1 MTLAFADR
9 TFGNRGT
16 LWTAVP
22 DVFQDQFTGEKETH
36 LVGGTTVGLQ
46 ILNDGSVCLI
56 VWGWEF
62 GRPWQPGNTAVRMVR
77 FPVDGGPRELDRGDG
92 TAIGL
97 ISEEGRMSDPLATC
111 ATANNDLA
119 VLIRQAPEGNGP
131 GAWSYAICTVAS
143 STQLGT
149 ITRRHVDPSWLYDTL
164 GTQPAGSTRMAA
176 DGAGFALA
184 SSRGTRVRFAMIGA
198 AGAAPR
204 DIDLA
209 SAPALPGLVR
219 LEVASLRLSA
229 GRAIIAL
236 TAHLNHTLPAIGA
249 TSVGALLQL
258 LTDGTPDVTFG
269 DNGLWVSPLVSGQR
283 GFSCAG
289 EADGFVAGCV
299 DRRALVFAVA
309 PNGIELDDEFGG
321 GGVAEHDLGGRI
333 ASPVAAFDGSHAYL
347 FAQHVP
353 AVGSTASDY
362 LTVGCRFRT
371 VPGAS
376 NYGHVDTGW
385 GPAGTVTI
393 HSDGA
398 SLTPAAMAIRNAR
411 VFLGGTRQ
419 LFGTNCDRIPSVTVL
434 AQSNADPDPN
444 FGAGGFSLHASIRHP
459 AHVAPDGSATFVE
472 RSAAATGPA
481 LRFVSAHGE
490 IGNRVPL
497 ALLPP
502 DSAITSIRR
511 LSDGSLVIAGGGP
524 EPWVIKTDAAGA
536 PDPSFGTA
544 GRSILKPG
552 AGAGSAA
559 VLGVRADGRI
569 ALRVD
574 TLGKS
579 ELTVLL
585 PNGQVDAVF
594 GTSGFVDVPGFT
606 HLGAGPGGAHCF
618 LASDDSFIVVLSTEH
633 APASYSSPFVSVALR
648 RVTTG
653 GQYDPNFGLGA
664 PSVSPPPAA
673 RLLRLLQPD
682 GATSGNAE
690 YNRINP
696 AGIGWAGG
704 QLYVFATGFSGG
716 RYTVVAGV
724 DVRLPVYPLLLVMR
738 WNGDGSLDRTFAGRG
753 WQEAGYHP
761 DRKYWSIQGVIQEGP
776 ASFVLYGMAGEAET
790 ITTSVAG
797 GPAVTSTIIRQPQ
810 PALFHVQHP
819 AGLDLG
825 FGGDGAARQ
834 RLQEVMLTPVAGA
847 LLSARRVR
855 LACVDFLSQPE
866 IPEPRTNQGG
876 LIQWQLR
883 EPKKPRPIPRPRIR
897 KATSPRPPK
906 KGRPRARRSST

>member
-16 LWTAVP
+16 LWTGVP
-22 DVFQDQFTGEKETH
+22 DMFQDQFTGEKETH

-56 VWGWEF
+56 AWGWEF
-62 GRPWQPGNTAVRMVR
+62 GRPWQQGNTAVRMVR
-77 FPVDGGPRELDRGDG
+77 FPVDGAPQEIDRGDG
-92 TAIGL
+92 TGIRL

-111 ATANNDLA
+111 PTANNDVA

-131 GAWSYAICTVAS
+131 GAWSYAICTMAGP
-143 STQLGT
+143 TQLGT
-149 ITRRHVDPSWLYDTL
+149 ITKKQVDSSWLYDTL
-164 GTQPAGSTRMAA
+164 ATQPVGSTRMAA
-176 DGAGFALA
+176 DGAGFAVA
-184 SSRGTRVRFAMIGA
+184 SSRGTRVRFTMIGA
-198 AGAAPR
+198 MGAAPR

-229 GRAIIAL
+229 GRAVIAL
-236 TAHLNHTLPAIGA
+236 TAHLNHPGVGA

-269 DNGLWVSPLVSGQR
+269 ENGLWVSPLAIGQR

-289 EADGFVAGCV
+289 EANGFVAGCV
-299 DRRALVFAVA
+299 DRRAMVFAVA
-309 PNGIELDDEFGG
+309 PNGIDLDYDFGD
-321 GGVAEHDLGGRI
+321 GGVAEHDLGGPV
-333 ASPVAAFDGSHAYL
+333 ASPVTASDGSHVYL

-353 AVGSTASDY
+353 VVGSTASDN
-362 LTVGCRFRT
+362 LAVGCRFRT
-371 VPGAS
+371 APGATG
-376 NYGHVDTGW
+376 YGHVDSGW
-385 GPAGTVTI
+385 GPAGTVTV

-398 SLTPAAMAIRNAR
+398 SLTPAAMAIRNSQ
-411 VFLGGTRQ
+411 VFLAGTRQ

-434 AQSNADPDPN
+434 AQSTADPDPT

-459 AHVAPDGSATFVE
+459 AHVAPDGSAVFVE
-472 RSAAATGPA
+472 RSPAATGPA
-481 LRFVSAHGE
+481 LRFVGVRGE

-497 ALLPP
+497 VLPP
-502 DSAITSIRR
+502 NSVITSIRR
-511 LSDGSLVIAGGGP
+511 LGDGSLVIAGGGS
-524 EPWVIKTDAAGA
+524 EPWVIKTDSVGA

-544 GRSILKPG
+544 GRSNPRPG
-552 AGAGSAA
+552 VGFGSAA
-559 VLGVRADGRI
+559 VLGVRSDGRI

-574 TLGKS
+574 MAGKS

-594 GTSGFVDVPGFT
+594 GTMGFVDVFGFT
-606 HLGAGPGGAHCF
+606 HPGAGPGGADCF

-633 APASYSSPFVSVALR
+633 EPAKYASPFVSVALR
-648 RVTTG
+648 RVTAG
-653 GQYDPNFGLGA
+653 GQYDPNFGLGL
-664 PSVSPPPAA
+664 PNVTPPPAA

-682 GATSGNAE
+682 GATSGDAE
-690 YNRINP
+690 YSRISP
-696 AGIGWAGG
+696 RGIGWAGG

-716 RYTVVAGV
+716 RHAVVAGV
-724 DVRLPVYPLLLVMR
+724 DVQLPVYPLLLVMR
-738 WNGDGSLDRTFAGRG
+738 WNGDGSLDHTFAGRG
-753 WQEAGYHP
+753 WQEAGYNP
-761 DRKYWSIQGVIQEGP
+761 DHKYWSTQGVIQEGP

-790 ITTSVAG
+790 VTTSVAG
-797 GPAVTSTIIRQPQ
+797 GPPVTSTIIRQPQ

-819 AGLDLG
+819 TGLDLG
-825 FGGDGAARQ
+825 FGGDGAATQ

-855 LACVDFLSQPE
+855 LACVDVLSQPE

-883 EPKKPRPIPRPRIR
+883 EPKKPRPIPRLRLQ
-897 KATSPRPPK
+897 KVKSPRPRQK
-906 KGRPRARRSST
+906 ARRRRL